1 MKKTLLITAF
11 LSAFITLNSCKQSS
25 SASSENSAD
34 PEKLKTDGTNE
45 EHKITDAPKDGRT
58 VRRHAT

>member
-25 SASSENSAD
+25 SAPSENSAD
-34 PEKLKTDGTNE
+34 AEKIKTDGS
-45 EHKITDAPKDGRT
+45 
-58 VRRHAT
+58 